1 MAKKGILDRLRDG
14 IVLGD
19 GGYLL
24 ELEKRGYVRA
34 GPFTPEV
41 VLEHPTALVELHRE
55 FLHAGAELL
64 QALTF
69 YASERDDA
77 AECGRTLEAAGADVV
92 GLNCLRNPTHTL
104 PFMAQMRAA
113 VSCYTA

>member
-1 MAKKGILDRLRDG
+1 VKTGLRERLDDG

-24 ELEKRGYVRA
+24 ELERRGYVRA

-41 VLEHPTALVELHRE
+41 SITHPDALAQLHRE
-55 FLHAGAELL
+55 FLAAGADVL

-69 YASERDDA
+69 YASEDKLA
-77 AECGRTLEAAGADVV
+77 TV
-92 GLNCLRNPTHTL
+92 GLEGRVDDINRE
-104 PFMAQMRAA
+104 AMRPRKAKR
-113 VSCYTA
+113 SSRSHCR